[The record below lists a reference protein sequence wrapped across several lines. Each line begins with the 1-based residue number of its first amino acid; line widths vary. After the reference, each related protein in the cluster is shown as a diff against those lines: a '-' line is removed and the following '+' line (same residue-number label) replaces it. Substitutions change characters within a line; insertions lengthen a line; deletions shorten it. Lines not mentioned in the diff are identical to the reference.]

1 MLSAKLFRPG
11 VFLCSLVLPMVAA
24 GAVYQ
29 GNPSNYNALLA
40 ILQPGDT
47 LNLAS
52 GSYRLLSLSGLNG
65 TPAAWITIT
74 GPASGAPAIITGATC
89 CNAVEIAN
97 SSYLAIENLT
107 IDSQGIDGVFGI
119 SAQGPSNITHDI
131 LIYNNLLTGQNASQQ
146 TDGISTKTPTWNWI
160 IRNNTITG
168 AGTGLYLGQSDGT
181 DPFIAGLIENNL
193 IQNTIGY
200 NMEIKYQLPRPTVAG
215 MPTGPSTTI
224 IRNNV
229 FIKNDQASPDGDRP
243 NVLLGG
249 FPTSGAGSSDL
260 YQVYGNF
267 FDHNPRE
274 SLLQVE
280 GRVSIHDNVFVD
292 GQYTAVDLT
301 QTYLPL
307 SVAYVYNNTVYTTN
321 KGIDFGSAATVADA
335 VTGNLVFAATPIS
348 GPIVNLS
355 NNTVDALA
363 NATTYVNA
371 PSFTLGVM
379 DFYPLPGQAQGSALD
394 LSAFATDTDYGIDF
408 NGTPKNALRGA
419 IVFRGAYAGQG
430 ANPGWKLQAAIKPL
444 STAPSSSLQS
454 LLCAPSSLNPGQT
467 STCTV
472 TLSAPASGVSIVS
485 LLSSSGAVTVPA
497 TVNIAAGALSAAF
510 SAIGVSSG
518 SATLTATLNGVP
530 QTSTELDGPAPIPPM
545 TRRPRQQ
552 YWRSSLGPDHDH
564 TGHHETAAV
573 LAPYPTANAY

>member
-1 MLSAKLFRPG
+1 MLFTKLFRSG
-11 VFLCSLVLPMVAA
+11 LFLCSLVLPMVAA
-24 GAVYQ
+24 GAVSQ
-29 GNPSNYNALLA
+29 GDPSNYHALLA

-47 LNLAS
+47 LVLAS
-52 GSYRLLSLSGLNG
+52 GTYPLLSLRSLNG

-74 GPASGAPAIITGATC
+74 GPVSGAPAIIAGSTC
-89 CNAVEIAN
+89 CNTVEISN

-107 IDSQGIDGVFGI
+107 IDSKGIDGVFGI
-119 SAQGPSNITHDI
+119 SANNGLNNLTHDI
-131 LIYNNLLTGQNASQQ
+131 LIENNLLVGQNASQQ
-146 TDGISTKTPTWNWI
+146 TVGISTKTPTWNWI
-160 IRNNTITG
+160 IRHNTITG
-168 AGTGLYLGQSDGT
+168 AGTGIYLGNSDGT

-200 NMEIKYQLPRPTVAG
+200 NMEIKYQPSRPTVAG

-229 FIKNDQASPDGDRP
+229 FIKNDQPSPDGDRP
-243 NVLLGG
+243 TVLLGG
-249 FPTSGAGSSDL
+249 FPTSGNGSSDL

-280 GRVSIHDNVFVD
+280 GRVSIHDNIFVN
-292 GQYTAVDLT
+292 GQYTAIDLT

-307 SVAYVYNNTVYTTN
+307 SVAYVYNNTVYSTN
-321 KGIDFGSAATVADA
+321 TGINFGSAATVADA

-394 LSAFATDTDYGIDF
+394 LSAFATDTDSGLDF
-408 NGTPKNALRGA
+408 NGTTKNAVRQA
-419 IVFRGAYAGQG
+419 IVFRGAYAGEG
-430 ANPGWKLQAAIKPL
+430 TNSGWKLQAGIKQL
-444 STAPSSSLQS
+444 PSS
-454 LLCAPSSLNPGQT
+454 P
-467 STCTV
+467 
-472 TLSAPASGVSIVS
+472 APA
-485 LLSSSGAVTVPA
+485 L
-497 TVNIAAGALSAAF
+497 
-510 SAIGVSSG
+510 
-518 SATLTATLNGVP
+518 
-530 QTSTELDGPAPIPPM
+530 
-545 TRRPRQQ
+545 
-552 YWRSSLGPDHDH
+552 
-564 TGHHETAAV
+564 
-573 LAPYPTANAY
+573 